1 MSLYDYLTSKM
12 YSVVNNVI
20 KNENSVIVAFSG
32 GVDSTLLAKICM
44 DLKKKIHLVTIGF
57 PNSHDLLF
65 SKRISTLLS
74 VSENHFVYE
83 LNEEDFNDILQYV
96 KTKIACKSIS
106 HLENCIAFFYLSKM
120 IKENNIGNFF
130 VTANG
135 LDELF
140 CGYDRYRSYFDG
152 GYIQINNFME
162 KKLFNEFHLM
172 NEISYLIS
180 ENNVQSFQ
188 PFLNDE
194 FISFAKAIPLIYK
207 IKGSNDLLRKHII
220 RQIALKINVPKESA
234 MYPKKALQYGS
245 LIHKHYIKKVK
256 NNTP

>member
-1 MSLYDYLTSKM
+1 M
-12 YSVVNNVI
+12 YSTVSNLI
-20 KNENSVIVAFSG
+20 KDKNSVIIAFSG

-44 DLKKKIHLVTIGF
+44 DLKKKIRLVTIGF

-74 VSENHFVYE
+74 ISENHFVYE
-83 LNEEDFNDILQYV
+83 LNDADFGKTLQFV

-120 IKENNIGNFF
+120 IKEHNIGNFF
-130 VTANG
+130 MTANG

-162 KKLFNEFHLM
+162 EKLFNEFHLM
-172 NEISYLIS
+172 NEISYIIS
-180 ENNVQSFQ
+180 ENGIQSFQ
-188 PFLNDE
+188 PFLNDD
-194 FISFAKAIPLIYK
+194 FISFAKTIPLIYK
-207 IKGSNDLLRKHII
+207 IKGSDDLIRKHII
-220 RQIALKINVPKESA
+220 RQIALQIDVPKESA

-245 LIHKHYIKKVK
+245 LIHKHYIRKAK
-256 NNTP
+256 NEDHKDY